1 MKEPH
6 KCSVCDGKGV
16 IAAVRFRGGYFAS
29 STICRECGGTG
40 TVWWNLYRDPE
51 RPKEEEA

>member
-6 KCSVCDGKGV
+6 KCSVCDGKVV